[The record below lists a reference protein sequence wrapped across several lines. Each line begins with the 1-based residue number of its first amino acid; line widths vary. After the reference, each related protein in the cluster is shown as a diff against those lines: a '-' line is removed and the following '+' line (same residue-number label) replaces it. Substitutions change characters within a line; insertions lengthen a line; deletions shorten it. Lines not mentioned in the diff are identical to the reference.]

1 MVWYISN
8 IIIPSTW
15 SKHQKLLN
23 TPFLA
28 QINAAL
34 GSAGDTSSS
43 QLWDRLWIQDLPL
56 YSLAPSL
63 LWIFPQTHR
72 PMALTQT
79 FIMSLAAYPFFL
91 TNFFIWEQ
99 SLNGTQPPDISLLPL
114 TKSFLNFQN
123 LRELHSRRL
132 LFRDFHFLLHANASL
147 LVTAGG
153 YITVFSFHLTISI
166 PSLSCFSK

>member
-1 MVWYISN
+1 MVWYISDTTT
-8 IIIPSTW
+8 PSFW

-28 QINAAL
+28 HLQAAL
-34 GSAGDTSSS
+34 GSAGDATSS
-43 QLWDRLWIQDLPL
+43 QLWDRQWIQHLPL

-79 FIMSLAAYPFFL
+79 FIMSLAAHPFFL

-123 LRELHSRRL
+123 FCE
-132 LFRDFHFLLHANASL
+132 NC
-147 LVTAGG
+147 TAGG
-153 YITVFSFHLTISI
+153 SCPEISI
-166 PSLSCFSK
+166 SFYMQMLHY